1 MVVAVAVAVAAAVV
15 VVVVVVVVV
24 LVVVVVVVVDVM
36 IKSNLVHK
44 NVTIVTSRTMSNIKS
59 NTKRLSEI
67 RYPIH

>member
-1 MVVAVAVAVAAAVV
+1 MVVAVAVAVAAA

>member
-1 MVVAVAVAVAAAVV
+1 VVVAVAVAVAAAVV

>member
-1 MVVAVAVAVAAAVV
+1 MVVAVAVAVAAAV